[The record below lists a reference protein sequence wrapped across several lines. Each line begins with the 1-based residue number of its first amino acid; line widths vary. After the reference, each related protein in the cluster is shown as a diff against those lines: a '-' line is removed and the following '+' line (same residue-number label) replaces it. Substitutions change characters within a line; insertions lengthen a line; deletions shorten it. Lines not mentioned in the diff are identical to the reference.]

1 MGLLVLRSMHAACES
16 TAPACACWTML
27 LVGECSQYLYLAS
40 ATQIPLQVD
49 RAPSHTCR
57 RSQAILGNM
66 YRAPQLGIEMEQRL
80 QVLRFCS
87 A

>member
-1 MGLLVLRSMHAACES
+1 MVKGQDKVQ
-16 TAPACACWTML
+16 
-27 LVGECSQYLYLAS
+27 GF
-40 ATQIPLQVD
+40 TQKPPHKQTLVD